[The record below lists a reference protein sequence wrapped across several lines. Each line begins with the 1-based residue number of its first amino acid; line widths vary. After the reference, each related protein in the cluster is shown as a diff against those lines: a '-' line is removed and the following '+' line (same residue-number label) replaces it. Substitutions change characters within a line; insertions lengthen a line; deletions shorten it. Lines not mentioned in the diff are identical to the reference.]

1 MCLTLVYASELDYEQ
16 SLLFGE
22 VRRAIQKK
30 SVKRRHVSYINP
42 LHPNISMHIIHTV
55 LYAFLKVLTRRIC

>member
-30 SVKRRHVSYINP
+30 LVKKRYVSYVNP
-42 LHPNISMHIIHTV
+42 LHPNISMHITHTV

>member
-1 MCLTLVYASELDYEQ
+1 MCLTLIYASELDYEQ

-30 SVKRRHVSYINP
+30 SVKKRYVSYINP

>member
-1 MCLTLVYASELDYEQ
+1 MCLTLVYASELD
-16 SLLFGE
+16 E

-30 SVKRRHVSYINP
+30 SVKRRYVSYINP

-55 LYAFLKVLTRRIC
+55 PYAFLKVLTRRIC